1 MTTQTKFP
9 EMLTLY
15 ALYRNARRY
24 LDTKRDRQFK
34 HNVTFW
40 RVRSTTVTGGGGKIS
55 ITYSECEF
63 VALGIRHVM
72 RMRHIVICGPP
83 GSTKFFPYY
92 LTNGTIFTKKKLL
105 NSKCVLI
112 FSANFV
118 LNISH
123 SKKNSSRYDQ

>member
-72 RMRHIVICGPP
+72 RMRHIVICDPP
-83 GSTKFFPYY
+83 VSTKFFPYY
-92 LTNGTIFTKKKLL
+92 LTNGTIFTQKKVIELKMCFDFLCKFCL
-105 NSKCVLI
+105 K
-112 FSANFV
+112 
-118 LNISH
+118 H
-123 SKKNSSRYDQ
+123 SSF